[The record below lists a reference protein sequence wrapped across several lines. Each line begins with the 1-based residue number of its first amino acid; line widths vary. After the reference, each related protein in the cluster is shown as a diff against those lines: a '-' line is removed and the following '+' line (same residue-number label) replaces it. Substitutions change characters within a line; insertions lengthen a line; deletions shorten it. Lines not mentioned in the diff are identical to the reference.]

1 MAVRVERLTRRD
13 VEGAMA
19 GEAEGGLF
27 IGEREEM
34 ELAIE
39 VDLVAVAMRWL
50 SLEDGRRLL
59 EEDRLS
65 MLLVGGA
72 LMAVRVE
79 RLTRRDVEG
88 AMAGEAKGGLLE
100 EDRLSMLLVRD
111 VLMAVTVERLT
122 RRDVED
128 AMAGEA
134 EDGLLIGE
142 REEMELAI
150 ENYLVAVA
158 VRWLSLEDGR

>member
-1 MAVRVERLTRRD
+1 
-13 VEGAMA
+13 
-19 GEAEGGLF
+19 
-27 IGEREEM
+27 
-34 ELAIE
+34 
-39 VDLVAVAMRWL
+39 
-50 SLEDGRRLL
+50 
-59 EEDRLS
+59 

-79 RLTRRDVEG
+79 G
-88 AMAGEAKGGLLE
+88 
-100 EDRLSMLLVRD
+100 
-111 VLMAVTVERLT
+111 LT

-150 ENYLVAVA
+150 ENDLVAVA
-158 VRWLSLEDGR
+158 MRWLSLEDGR

>member
-13 VEGAMA
+13 VEDAMA
-19 GEAEGGLF
+19 GEAEDGLL

-39 VDLVAVAMRWL
+39 VDSVAVDVRWL

-79 RLTRRDVEG
+79 RLTRRDV
-88 AMAGEAKGGLLE
+88 GG
-100 EDRLSMLLVRD
+100 
-111 VLMAVTVERLT
+111 
-122 RRDVED
+122 

-134 EDGLLIGE
+134 EDGLLVGE

-150 ENYLVAVA
+150 EVDLVVVD
-158 VRWLSLEDGR
+158 VRWLSLKGPGTFTLNTPAK